1 MLYCCIRISRYIRVS
16 DAEKM
21 GYKSK
26 KEKVE
31 EMRDKQ
37 FKISVVI
44 PVYNVELYV
53 AETIESVIKQDIGFE
68 ENIQIILVNDGST
81 DGSERICRE
90 YVERYPEN
98 IQYVYQEN
106 AGVSVARNTGMDY
119 VKGKYVNF
127 LDSDDKWS
135 LDAFSKVYDFF
146 EAHEGEINVVA
157 CRMIFFEARTEAHYL
172 SRGEKFAKDRVIN
185 ILDDYQYVQ
194 LHAASTFIK
203 TDAMKI
209 ATFDSSLKYGEDAL
223 YISQLIIDKN
233 KYGVVSEPIYHYRKR
248 INQSSALQ
256 GKKSLDWYQ
265 ATLEKFH
272 KRLIKLS
279 LDKWGIVIPYIQYML
294 CYDIQWKVNDKIHFD
309 LTEEQRKRYIEDI
322 KGILTQCEDDIIL
335 KQQYMNNKKKLFLL
349 SLKYNEDVFGR
360 VECHNSKLYFDN
372 IQIFNLQRN
381 TLFRVDVIEI
391 KDKWLC
397 LSGKIDFNFTD
408 ELNFFF
414 IDNQGKKYPVTLV
427 KLEGAETKIW
437 NKKVSDTYF
446 YDITIDVSKIKW
458 LEIRAV
464 FREDYLF
471 RPKIVCGKF
480 SKLYNFDMK
489 SDYYVQGNYMITRD
503 LCRIYITACNRETEK
518 KQEQCF
524 CEELKGLEIDEDMKK
539 EALWYRKRYFHARLM
554 HRKKIWLISDR
565 INVAGDNGE
574 IFFKYMAKKRPAN
587 IEFYFVISKESKDY
601 MRMKK
606 IGKVIPYGSKKCK
619 LYTLLA
625 DKIISSQG
633 EDNIINPFYDLKPYV
648 GNLYHYDYVFLQ
660 HGIIKDDISTWL
672 NKLNKNIRIFVTS
685 AKPEYQSVLDFP
697 YMYGEDVVKLTGLPR
712 YDNLIQDIPCKKEIV
727 FMPTWRKELTS
738 EMNPITGIRPYNPVF
753 QNSEYFQFYN
763 KLINDERIKDVMK
776 KNGYKGKFCIHTNNI
791 TNACDFQGN
800 DVIEVSTDIVD
811 YQKEF
816 KKNALLITDYSS
828 VAYDFAYLKKP
839 VIYAQIDRKA
849 FFASH
854 TYDVGYWDYEQMGFG
869 PVCYDY
875 ESTVN
880 AIVNAVRNNCRLDEK
895 YLRRIE
901 QFYFKFDQN
910 NCERVYQ
917 AIGEIGE

>member
-1 MLYCCIRISRYIRVS
+1 
-16 DAEKM
+16 
-21 GYKSK
+21 
-26 KEKVE
+26 
-31 EMRDKQ
+31 MRDKQ

-81 DGSERICRE
+81 DDSERICKE
-90 YVERYPEN
+90 YASRYPEN

-146 EAHEGEINVVA
+146 EAHESEINVVA

-172 SRGEKFAKDRVIN
+172 SRGEKFAKNRVIN

-265 ATLEKFH
+265 VTPEKFH

-294 CYDIQWKVNDKIHFD
+294 CYDIQWRVNDKIQLD
-309 LTEEQRKRYIEDI
+309 LTEEQKKRYIEDI
-322 KGILTQCEDDIIL
+322 KKILMQCEDDIIL
-335 KQQYMNNKKKLFLL
+335 KQQFMNSKKKMFLL
-349 SLKYNEDVFGR
+349 SLKYNEDVSR
-360 VECHNSKLYFDN
+360 QVECHNSKLYFHN
-372 IQIFNLQRN
+372 LHIFDLQKRE
-381 TLFRVDVIEI
+381 LFRADIIEI
-391 KDKWLC
+391 KENMIC
-397 LSGKIDFNFTD
+397 LSGKIDFSFTN
-408 ELNFFF
+408 ELKFFF
-414 IDNQGKKYPVTLV
+414 IDDKGEKYPIKLV
-427 KLEGAETKIW
+427 KLEGAKRKIW
-437 NKKVSDTYF
+437 DENVNDIYF
-446 YDITIDVSKIKW
+446 YNIQIDISRIKW

-464 FREDYLF
+464 FREEYRF
-471 RPKIVCGKF
+471 KPKIVCGKF
-480 SKLYNFDMK
+480 SKLYNDEMK
-489 SDYYVQGNYMITRD
+489 SDYYVQDDYMITKD
-503 LCRIYITACNRETEK
+503 LHRIYVTDCNSQVEK
-518 KQEQCF
+518 RQERYF
-524 CEELKGLEIDEDMKK
+524 CKELKESEIDEVVKK
-539 EALWYRKRYFHARLM
+539 EALWYRKRYFFIRAM

-565 INVAGDNGE
+565 INIAGDNGE
-574 IFFKYMAKKRPAN
+574 AFFRYMAKKKPAD
-587 IEFYFVISKESKDY
+587 IDFYFVISDESKDY
-601 MRMKK
+601 ERIKK

-625 DKIISSQG
+625 DKMISSQG
-633 EDNIINPFYDLKPYV
+633 EDNIVNPFYDLKRYV
-648 GNLYHYDYVFLQ
+648 GNLFHYEYIFLQ
-660 HGIIKDDISTWL
+660 HGITKDDLSIWL
-672 NKLNKNIRIFVTS
+672 NKTNKNIRMFVTA
-685 AKPEYQSVLDFP
+685 AKPEYQSILDFP
-697 YMYGEDVVKLTGLPR
+697 YMYEKDVVKLLGFPR
-712 YDNLIQDIPCKKEIV
+712 FDNLMQDIVCEKKIV
-727 FMPTWRKELTS
+727 FMPTWRKGLAI
-738 EMNPITGIRPYNPVF
+738 EMDSVTGVRPYNSAF
-753 QNSEYFQFYN
+753 QQSKYFQFYN
-763 KLINDERIKDVMK
+763 RLINDERIKDVLK
-776 KNGYKGKFCIHTNNI
+776 ENGYKGKFCVHTNNI
-791 TNACDFQGN
+791 ANASDFQGN
-800 DVIEVSTDIVD
+800 EIIEVSADIVD
-811 YQKEF
+811 YQEEF

-839 VIYAQIDRKA
+839 VIYIQTDREA
-849 FFASH
+849 FFAEQA
-854 TYDVGYWDYEQMGFG
+854 YDVGYWDYEQMGFG

-880 AIVNAVRNNCRLDEK
+880 AIVDAVRNNCKLDEK

-901 QFYFKFDQN
+901 QFYYKFDQN

-917 AIGEIGE
+917 AIREIGE